1 MVGDND
7 VNWVIEIVTSTQ
19 QLGTHLDALSH
30 LQIGQRGYNGR
41 TVSELA
47 GPSGVRRLG
56 IETVPQI
63 VTRGLLV
70 DAAAVRGVE
79 RLQGGEVVTV
89 EDLRTALGDLDPEP
103 GDAVLFHTGWGSQW
117 ADVDAYT
124 AGEPGPGLELAIW
137 LADRGAALTG
147 CDTWSYGPVPAKN
160 PRRPFEVPQTLNA
173 RPKKTA
179 RTVLGASMSSDAS

>member
-89 EDLRTALGDLDPEP
+89 EDLRTA
-103 GDAVLFHTGWGSQW
+103 WGTSTLSP
-117 ADVDAYT
+117 ATPSSSTPA
-124 AGEPGPGLELAIW
+124 
-137 LADRGAALTG
+137 GAASGPMSTPTRLASPARG
-147 CDTWSYGPVPAKN
+147 WSWRSGSRIA
-160 PRRPFEVPQTLNA
+160 A
-173 RPKKTA
+173 RP
-179 RTVLGASMSSDAS
+179 